1 MKKRNLAQR
10 MREKAAAKG
19 LFKPK
24 ANPPA
29 KRVVK
34 DPIAQRMADIE
45 ALFEDASEVE
55 QQEKQTKK
63 RRTRKP
69 RSSSSE
75 SKPKR
80 TYTRRKDTDEDN

>member
-19 LFKPK
+19 IIKPTK
-24 ANPPA
+24 PPV

-34 DPIAQRMADIE
+34 DPIVERMADIE

-80 TYTRRKDTDEDN
+80 TYTRRKNTDEDN

>member
-19 LFKPK
+19 IIKPT
-24 ANPPA
+24 APPA

-34 DPIAQRMADIE
+34 DPIVERMADIE

-69 RSSSSE
+69 RSTSSE

-80 TYTRRKDTDEDN
+80 TYTRRNKTDEDN

>member
-19 LFKPK
+19 VVNPAKPV
-24 ANPPA
+24 

-34 DPIAQRMADIE
+34 DPIVERMADIE

-69 RSSSSE
+69 RSTSSE